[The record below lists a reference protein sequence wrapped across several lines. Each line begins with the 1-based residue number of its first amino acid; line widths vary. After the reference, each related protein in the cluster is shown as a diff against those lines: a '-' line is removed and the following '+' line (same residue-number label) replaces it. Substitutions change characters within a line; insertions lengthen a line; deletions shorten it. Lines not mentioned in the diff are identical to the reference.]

1 MADRIQ
7 RSSPLLTNFESST
20 NQSLGYNHEK
30 GISITTYMCRVVL
43 QGHKTDR
50 RHILAAHCCNGQL
63 EDYEGLY
70 ESERDLIQK
79 KKKEGRIIYKES
91 YFTFFQCCIPCLSSA
106 F

>member
-7 RSSPLLTNFESST
+7 RSRPLLTNFESNT

-50 RHILAAHCCNGQL
+50 RHI
-63 EDYEGLY
+63 
-70 ESERDLIQK
+70 
-79 KKKEGRIIYKES
+79 
-91 YFTFFQCCIPCLSSA
+91 
-106 F
+106 